1 MKSPIFF
8 FMLVILSA
16 IASAETKLFSGDL
29 ITGTDKVIDGK
40 TFKFIYDAQSDKVFA
55 QTPATNLIIENG
67 QCKSNNLF
75 NICIN
80 KANFSHKDMATY
92 VYYYKLNVD
101 INQIGGS
108 LSASVKATPSE
119 ILQGESSDL
128 KIILTNQNDFEIKGI
143 QFEYSAPDFFIK
155 DVAGCFLDI
164 NNIKWS
170 GSLKP
175 KEDKT
180 CTATIVAEKEGTHNL
195 AGKLKYFNLYGNES
209 KAIEPVSIIV
219 LPKQLKFKQT
229 IDKNIKVKQPFYLNI
244 SLENTH
250 KTEDMKIDVT
260 FDIPRNIVVR
270 KDFPSLE
277 NNFNVLR
284 RKSTLKPGAIENYSL
299 YLDVQSEEEYT
310 ITKRFAYVIMG
321 VEDAIEDKTLIGLLE
336 QKPIIDFTS
345 ESAEVSPGQKF
356 NVIAKIKNPSLIYE
370 MKDINADLYAT
381 YNNKT
386 GQKLSKLNPGQE
398 YAIINNTLT
407 APSNEDLA
415 KSGNK
420 TIKLKLN
427 IEYNSK
433 NATKSLESTLEL
445 KIIQE
450 ASNKTAAVIET
461 KNQSVNKTSEA
472 FAIKDLPK
480 QKPKQGFFN
489 KEILFF
495 IIMVLASFLAVF
507 FVIINVKRRKKG
519 GIDYEKFLK
528 EIEEGRS

>member
-1 MKSPIFF
+1 M
-8 FMLVILSA
+8 
-16 IASAETKLFSGDL
+16 
-29 ITGTDKVIDGK
+29 
-40 TFKFIYDAQSDKVFA
+40 
-55 QTPATNLIIENG
+55 
-67 QCKSNNLF
+67 
-75 NICIN
+75 
-80 KANFSHKDMATY
+80 
-92 VYYYKLNVD
+92 
-101 INQIGGS
+101 
-108 LSASVKATPSE
+108 
-119 ILQGESSDL
+119 
-128 KIILTNQNDFEIKGI
+128 
-143 QFEYSAPDFFIK
+143 
-155 DVAGCFLDI
+155 
-164 NNIKWS
+164 
-170 GSLKP
+170 
-175 KEDKT
+175 
-180 CTATIVAEKEGTHNL
+180 
-195 AGKLKYFNLYGNES
+195 
-209 KAIEPVSIIV
+209 
-219 LPKQLKFKQT
+219 
-229 IDKNIKVKQPFYLNI
+229 
-244 SLENTH
+244 
-250 KTEDMKIDVT
+250 
-260 FDIPRNIVVR
+260 
-270 KDFPSLE
+270 
-277 NNFNVLR
+277 
-284 RKSTLKPGAIENYSL
+284 
-299 YLDVQSEEEYT
+299 QSEEEYT

-356 NVIAKIKNPSLIYE
+356 VVIAKIKNPSLIYE

-495 IIMVLASFLAVF
+495 IIMVLASFLVVF